1 MAVAI
6 TNIARSLINLFRSR
20 TRSVLT
26 MAGIA
31 VGVFSVVLISTVGTV
46 GTQQVSETLITMGVD
61 TLLVQAADNSVS
73 VTLTDSDAEAVR
85 SIDGVTDVM
94 PLMASMTEVKMI
106 GRRLDCYVWGV
117 DKSADRLI
125 SLEAEHGRLVNDSD
139 AAARLKVCVID
150 EQFAIESYG
159 RSNVVGKTLSM
170 FLGGKYH
177 EFEIIGVAKSGL
189 SSLQGMLSNIMPGF
203 MYIPIT
209 TMQQLCGRSTYDK
222 LAVKIDDM
230 NSDGVIVDKV
240 MSALDRKN
248 GHTDGYVCNNLLSQK
263 GQLDDI
269 LSIVTTALS
278 LVAGISLVVS
288 GISVMTTMMMSVG
301 ERTREIGIKKSI
313 GAKNRDICA
322 EFLTESVVL
331 TLIGSAVGITAGLFV
346 SAVGCIIVGVPFAL
360 NVGSLVISALAA
372 AAIGAVFGAY
382 PAYKASTLKPVDALR
397 M

>member
-1 MAVAI
+1 MTLKAI
-6 TNIARSLINLFRSR
+6 TNIFRSKTRSL
-20 TRSVLT
+20 LT

-46 GTQQVSETLITMGVD
+46 GTSQVSATLITMGVD

-73 VTLTDSDAEAVR
+73 VTLTDKDTETVR
-85 SIDGVTDVM
+85 NIAGVNDVM
-94 PLMASMTEVKMI
+94 PLMASMTEAKMI

-125 SLEAEHGRLVNDSD
+125 SLEAEHGRLVNNSD
-139 AAARLKVCVID
+139 VSARLKVCVID
-150 EQFAIESYG
+150 EQFAVDTYG
-159 RSNVVGKTLSM
+159 RSNVVGKKLSM

-203 MYIPIT
+203 MYIPIS
-209 TMQQLCGRSTYDK
+209 TMQQLSGRSTYDK
-222 LAVKIDDM
+222 LAIKIDDM
-230 NSDGVIVDKV
+230 NSDGAIVAEIKQT
-240 MSALDRKN
+240 LDRTN
-248 GHTDGYVCNNLLSQK
+248 GHVDGYICNNLLSQK

-278 LVAGISLVVS
+278 MVAGISLVVS

-313 GAKNRDICA
+313 GARKRDICA
-322 EFLTESVVL
+322 EFLTESIVL
-331 TLIGSAVGITAGLFV
+331 TLMGSGLGIVAGLLV
-346 SAVGCIIVGVPFAL
+346 SVIGCIVVRVPFEL
-360 NVGSLVISALAA
+360 NMTSLGVSVLAA
-372 AAIGAVFGAY
+372 AVIGAVFGAY
-382 PAYKASTLKPVDALR
+382 PAIKAASLKPVEALR
-397 M
+397 KSG